1 MTSSIEVTGAD
12 GESIVYDGAT
22 VTKFKHHGKLET
34 ARNPVSTYRE
44 VRIKE
49 RTSLFGKPRD
59 PREFEV
65 LLAMS
70 SIMSLT
76 VDETGKAQVEA
87 LAAVLAE
94 QQSGAAG

>member
-1 MTSSIEVTGAD
+1 MTSSIEVSGAD

-22 VTKFKHHGKLET
+22 VTKFKHQGKLET
-34 ARNPVSTYRE
+34 ARNPASTYRE
-44 VRIKE
+44 IRIKE

-76 VDETGKAQVEA
+76 VDEAGRSEIER
-87 LAAVLAE
+87 LAAVLDE
-94 QQSGAAG
+94 QRSGG

>member
-76 VDETGKAQVEA
+76 VDEAGRSEIER
-87 LAAVLAE
+87 LAAVLDE
-94 QQSGAAG
+94 QRSGG

>member
-12 GESIVYDGAT
+12 GESIVFDGAT
-22 VTKFKHHGKLET
+22 VAKFKHHGKLET

-76 VDETGKAQVEA
+76 VDEVGKAEVEK

-94 QQSGAAG
+94 RRPDTAG